1 MRKNAIFF
9 IVLIITLDMLT
20 VAQGL
25 PYPNFSESEEA
36 EKHVDALGL
45 PITKGGNEFEAF
57 KNLKM
62 PYSPGGN
69 RIYTSQ
75 AYGDS
80 DEVSEDGLKMNSVL
94 AKKLDMLGL
103 PKNIKTGSVWNDF
116 KADVKD
122 VPGLPNDF
130 TRGGNGFKA
139 VNDGKDGHI
148 LTRTTV
154 AKNKG
159 FISPDAIQLAAL

>member
-94 AKKLDMLGL
+94 AKR
-103 PKNIKTGSVWNDF
+103 SVWNDF